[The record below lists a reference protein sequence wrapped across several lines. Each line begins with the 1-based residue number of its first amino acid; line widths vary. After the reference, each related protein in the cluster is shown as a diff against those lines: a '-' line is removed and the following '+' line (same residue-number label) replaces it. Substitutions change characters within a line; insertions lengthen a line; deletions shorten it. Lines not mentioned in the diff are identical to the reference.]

1 MTDGVMVAQKFLV
14 LLVKVRVLIGQQSPE
29 LVQDFFYLHLKLN
42 LIKKKNR
49 SFYTTVFLFILFLQ

>member
-29 LVQDFFYLHLKLN
+29 LVQDFFY
-42 LIKKKNR
+42 
-49 SFYTTVFLFILFLQ
+49 FT